1 MDPSVARLSALA
13 SLGRWNA
20 ALEANEVALRL
31 DPYEGAW
38 YIDHAELM
46 IMTGRPAEAL
56 ALLDRAR
63 TLRPDSATVT
73 TMACAA
79 HLLMGQME
87 QAIAAC
93 EKASGRLD
101 YWQIHLTLAAAYAN
115 RREIAKAVAARTE
128 VLRTVPGLTIAQLR
142 GKHDSDKC
150 MHLVLVFP
158 GVALLPHDEL
168 LSFL

>member
-1 MDPSVARLSALA
+1 MNGSFGPGATAHALA

-20 ALEANEVALRL
+20 ALEASEVAPRL

-73 TMACAA
+73 AMACEA

-87 QAIAAC
+87 QTIAAC

-101 YWQIHLTLAAAYAN
+101 YWQIIRHWRPRTPTV
-115 RREIAKAVAARTE
+115 AKSQKPWPPE
-128 VLRTVPGLTIAQLR
+128 VLRTVPRLTIAQLR

-150 MHLVLVFP
+150 RDL
-158 GVALLPHDEL
+158 GVG
-168 LSFL
+168 LSRSVVGHY

>member
-1 MDPSVARLSALA
+1 LA

-56 ALLDRAR
+56 ALLYRAR

-73 TMACAA
+73 AMACEA

-115 RREIAKAVAARTE
+115 RGEIAKAVAARTE
-128 VLRTVPGLTIAQLR
+128 MLRTVPGLTIAQLR

-150 MHLVLVFP
+150 MDLVLVFP
-158 GVALLPHDEL
+158 AARPAPALSLPDATDWG
-168 LSFL
+168 